1 MSLPGCQQAAS
12 RLQHAWQ
19 QERFWLVCQ
28 SSPRGG
34 VVRTAL
40 GPSPPPHTHT
50 HTVELCLVMWLLCRR
65 WRLALQ
71 VGLLRLAFW
80 VAAVVQ
86 DVTALVLPP
95 LAA

>member
-1 MSLPGCQQAAS
+1 MAAGEVLAGVPKQPTWWGCPDG
-12 RLQHAWQ
+12 
-19 QERFWLVCQ
+19 F
-28 SSPRGG
+28 
-34 VVRTAL
+34 
-40 GPSPPPHTHT
+40 GPIPPPPPHT